1 MGRVR
6 IGTCS
11 GPADAALVRAAF
23 AAHDIHVVIGAEQHA
38 GMLGGL
44 GGTFLSLD
52 IWVAEED
59 AEEAIAL
66 LRDVRGEGPDD
77 AAEHGVEE
85 PLPDDEEPDEAPD
98 REVEQR
104 IQRRR
109 GTGLVLLLGCCI
121 TFGTAHIST
130 GAWGRGILL
139 AGLELLG
146 FRTMLTNPALGAT
159 LVIGTVATDVI
170 GALVRVRRKQP
181 AIPPARVRKSS

>member
-44 GGTFLSLD
+44 GGSFLSLD
-52 IWVAEED
+52 IWVDDQD

-77 AAEHGVEE
+77 AAEHAAEE
-85 PLPDDEEPDEAPD
+85 PLPEDWNDEDDAAP
-98 REVEQR
+98 VEQR
-104 IQRRR
+104 IARRR
-109 GTGLVLLLGCCI
+109 GIGLVLLLGCCI
-121 TFGTAHIST
+121 TFGTGHIAT
-130 GAWGRGILL
+130 GAWGRGIAL
-139 AGLELLG
+139 GVLEVLG
-146 FRTMLTNPALGAT
+146 FNTMRTDPALGGAMVGGAI
-159 LVIGTVATDVI
+159 LLDLI
-170 GALVRVRRKQP
+170 GAMIRVHSRKP
-181 AIPPARVRKSS
+181 ELPEARVRKG